1 MEQETDE
8 CVDGQRFD
16 RLAIYH
22 RCAGRR
28 IPFGM
33 QTGHLSQLRLY
44 AGSRPILAQW
54 PRGVPPDGL
63 AARAS
68 SYAHGMERHH
78 RRSAR
83 RRTRRGLTGRT
94 VRSQAPPHPPQGMRD
109 GQRWPVRRAAAARA
123 GWHTRARCAAMRRL
137 RCCTTGWGG
146 MQDAAI
152 WHRTLRMRGLCAA
165 QKTTCRPWNGT
176 EVRP

>member
-1 MEQETDE
+1 MRRWAAFRSTGYLPPLRWASDP
-8 CVDGQRFD
+8 VRHADGAS
-16 RLAIYH
+16 LATASV
-22 RCAGRR
+22 C
-28 IPFGM
+28 
-33 QTGHLSQLRLY
+33 
-44 AGSRPILAQW
+44 
-54 PRGVPPDGL
+54 GL
-63 AARAS
+63 TSHSGAVASWSAARWVGGPRKQLCPWHGKAS
-68 SYAHGMERHH
+68 PPQCAASHSKGSHWSH
-78 RRSAR
+78 CPI
-83 RRTRRGLTGRT
+83 TGT
-94 VRSQAPPHPPQGMRD
+94 AASPLQGMRD